1 MATTTSNNGT
11 KPKVDLLLNQPVR
24 IKLLKPTPYIGENAH
39 GKFYLYNVTSEEGME
54 MAYFA
59 TESVHNLIQVNQ
71 LKAGSM
77 IQLTKR
83 TKGTEFAIVGQVVPE
98 TLPAIASE
106 ATTDNLRAIMLQCVI
121 DSAEIVKSSGVQ
133 LNNEDLVRIGITLFI
148 QRAKAA

>member
-1 MATTTSNNGT
+1 
-11 KPKVDLLLNQPVR
+11 
-24 IKLLKPTPYIGENAH
+24 
-39 GKFYLYNVTSEEGME
+39 